1 MSWSATGLVRGGG
14 GEGGGK
20 QNGCSA
26 VRILLV
32 CIMCFTPSASMHV
45 SVYPRAFGNPQQV
58 TGPAQCGLTSVC
70 FAVVSGG
77 GGSFGDNVPQVGGG
91 GGKVGCVPRGWI
103 TLGRVWSSWLH
114 CLVGV
119 KNGQFAVHVDATALN
134 MFCAAVLQCCGFTCV
149 ARLGTKHRPP
159 RKRGSAGPSPV
170 IHSAESSQEPWVGSP
185 PICICSW
192 DMLPFSQRAIR
203 IQIEPGFENSNPR
216 YCQCN
221 C

>member
-1 MSWSATGLVRGGG
+1 M
-14 GEGGGK
+14 
-20 QNGCSA
+20 QCSA
-26 VRILLV
+26 NSACLHHVLHTI
-32 CIMCFTPSASMHV
+32 CIYACQRVPKSLWQPIASDRPCTV
-45 SVYPRAFGNPQQV
+45 WADKCLF
-58 TGPAQCGLTSVC
+58 C
-70 FAVVSGG
+70 SGVW